1 MLGNKEIINYD
12 YSIELIKE
20 IDNKRKAIENNKIAE
35 ILMSKIC
42 IDLIRNFEEKS
53 QFEDELNEMEE
64 ENKGIISDNINTLET
79 VGLNIKEDDF
89 IEDSLDKFYANL
101 IKALIKN
108 KKFENYEFILD
119 KMIEIDIENI
129 YITKTIYDELKEILN
144 KDEIIKEYKIAT
156 KEDFNIESKINF
168 YYILLK
174 YIFKNPIYIYDID
187 FFLDTRKLIIN
198 LLRKNEPIN
207 KEKNISFNNKI
218 TYIIR
223 KLADSDYYFLK
234 KLELVLKYYKEIF
247 FESKKDE
254 IILIEDILN
263 CKKTFDE
270 KFLDDYEEAKVIIKE
285 LPIIKYISVEQYQK
299 NATED
304 EILKAV
310 NTWKKLK
317 EMIKEIKINKMKEN
331 DRRIIYNYFKDEKN
345 KEFLNEIFGKDIYNN
360 FILKTKEYYENKNK
374 NSIGQENEKNKK
386 ENLDK
391 KTKKNEGESNSDF
404 NLKDNENGDDSSSY
418 YESTM
423 VESKDLNA
431 PGPRKV
437 LNIDI
442 SSIEN
447 YILKKCNFSLHTNK
461 KGEAPFIE
469 YDDICYGEN
478 DLQIKYSRLKEYKE
492 KLFFHPENNGAHN
505 NLKKLF
511 EFMEEMENKLK
522 EQFKNEYMLKINV
535 ELIQEKELNE
545 KDKILNITAY
555 FYFFEPLNNTCLKY
569 KEENVLINKTDSNL
583 QGFNYM
589 LYDMNS
595 QKYKNIKYSEE
606 FLKQIEC
613 YNKEPEINNINY
625 FAKNDSIF
633 GKTASEFSIIEYIK
647 TLGTTTYSADFIKEL
662 SNGYYIIGSQNIL
675 TIYDHQFIEKPNLTK
690 KCKDWVYSVCERVL
704 INEKNNDNKNKL
716 EIICCMNSNIGL
728 LEIEDD
734 KSKFTVIETEV
745 KQKTRKKSKE
755 KYDKTKNTYNACI
768 EMRENN
774 YIMAGLR
781 GVVYYKNFF
790 GDKNQISQIKITDK
804 AYKSGIKL
812 NENIVALTSNSV
824 VPEGNDKL
832 IFYNVKSSNLT
843 EGFEGYSFIVSEHNM
858 ALIPRSESKSENKI
872 LLCACKKYTQGQK
885 NGILLENPQR
895 GSNKRINDP
904 FYETDFEVHCFCP
917 ILNVIN
923 RNKNLDVVN
932 IDKEY
937 KKNIELEDTNF
948 FLVSAFDSKK
958 REGFIILCKIIIP
971 DKIENTKIKFLQNIE
986 IDNRKDFKGFE
997 GQIKSMIQ
1005 SRITGNIIIT
1015 CANGKIYLFT
1025 QPNLSLYL
1033 KRHR

>member
-1 MLGNKEIINYD
+1 MLGSREILNYE

-64 ENKGIISDNINTLET
+64 ENKRIISDNINALET

-89 IEDSLDKFYANL
+89 IKDLLDKFYADL
-101 IKALIKN
+101 IKALIEN

-198 LLRKNEPIN
+198 LLRKNEAIN

-391 KTKKNEGESNSDF
+391 KTKK
-404 NLKDNENGDDSSSY
+404 
-418 YESTM
+418 M
-423 VESKDLNA
+423 
-431 PGPRKV
+431 
-437 LNIDI
+437 
-442 SSIEN
+442 
-447 YILKKCNFSLHTNK
+447 
-461 KGEAPFIE
+461 
-469 YDDICYGEN
+469 
-478 DLQIKYSRLKEYKE
+478 KE
-492 KLFFHPENNGAHN
+492 K
-505 NLKKLF
+505 
-511 EFMEEMENKLK
+511 
-522 EQFKNEYMLKINV
+522 V
-535 ELIQEKELNE
+535 TLIS
-545 KDKILNITAY
+545 T
-555 FYFFEPLNNTCLKY
+555 
-569 KEENVLINKTDSNL
+569 
-583 QGFNYM
+583 
-589 LYDMNS
+589 
-595 QKYKNIKYSEE
+595 
-606 FLKQIEC
+606 
-613 YNKEPEINNINY
+613 
-625 FAKNDSIF
+625 
-633 GKTASEFSIIEYIK
+633 
-647 TLGTTTYSADFIKEL
+647 
-662 SNGYYIIGSQNIL
+662 
-675 TIYDHQFIEKPNLTK
+675 
-690 KCKDWVYSVCERVL
+690 
-704 INEKNNDNKNKL
+704 
-716 EIICCMNSNIGL
+716 
-728 LEIEDD
+728 
-734 KSKFTVIETEV
+734 
-745 KQKTRKKSKE
+745 
-755 KYDKTKNTYNACI
+755 
-768 EMRENN
+768 
-774 YIMAGLR
+774 
-781 GVVYYKNFF
+781 
-790 GDKNQISQIKITDK
+790 
-804 AYKSGIKL
+804 
-812 NENIVALTSNSV
+812 
-824 VPEGNDKL
+824 
-832 IFYNVKSSNLT
+832 
-843 EGFEGYSFIVSEHNM
+843 
-858 ALIPRSESKSENKI
+858 
-872 LLCACKKYTQGQK
+872 
-885 NGILLENPQR
+885 
-895 GSNKRINDP
+895 
-904 FYETDFEVHCFCP
+904 
-917 ILNVIN
+917 
-923 RNKNLDVVN
+923 
-932 IDKEY
+932 
-937 KKNIELEDTNF
+937 
-948 FLVSAFDSKK
+948 
-958 REGFIILCKIIIP
+958 
-971 DKIENTKIKFLQNIE
+971 
-986 IDNRKDFKGFE
+986 
-997 GQIKSMIQ
+997 
-1005 SRITGNIIIT
+1005 
-1015 CANGKIYLFT
+1015 
-1025 QPNLSLYL
+1025 
-1033 KRHR
+1033 